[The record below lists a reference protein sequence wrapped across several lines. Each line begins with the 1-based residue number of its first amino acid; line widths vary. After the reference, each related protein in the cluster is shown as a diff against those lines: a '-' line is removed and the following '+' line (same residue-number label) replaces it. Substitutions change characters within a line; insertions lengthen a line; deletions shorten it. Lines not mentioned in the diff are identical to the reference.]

1 MSVQA
6 FAANWTPGD
15 PAAGKIHH
23 ISLATAITHG
33 RKVAD
38 VARQLNDRL
47 RGLTLYCNGWAQDC
61 VWLNVLFEAAGLAA
75 SFKLDK
81 LRGLLTEQEAAFWG
95 IVKQQ
100 VATEMRLP
108 RHRGGRLSFRV
119 VPARPLP
126 PRNIFAYGAQVPTL
140 ASATLRCL
148 AALTARRGA
157 A

>member
-1 MSVQA
+1 MSVRA
-6 FAANWTPGD
+6 FAANWTHGD

-23 ISLATAITHG
+23 TSLATAITDG
-33 RKVAD
+33 REVAD

-47 RGLTLYCNGWAQDC
+47 R
-61 VWLNVLFEAAGLAA
+61 
-75 SFKLDK
+75 DK

-108 RHRGGRLSFRV
+108 RHRGGQLSFRV

-126 PRNIFAYGAQVPTL
+126 PRNIFTYGAQVPTL

>member
-1 MSVQA
+1 
-6 FAANWTPGD
+6 
-15 PAAGKIHH
+15 
-23 ISLATAITHG
+23 
-33 RKVAD
+33 
-38 VARQLNDRL
+38 
-47 RGLTLYCNGWAQDC
+47 
-61 VWLNVLFEAAGLAA
+61 VLFEAAGLAA

-108 RHRGGRLSFRV
+108 RHRGGR
-119 VPARPLP
+119 P

-140 ASATLRCL
+140 ASTTLRCL